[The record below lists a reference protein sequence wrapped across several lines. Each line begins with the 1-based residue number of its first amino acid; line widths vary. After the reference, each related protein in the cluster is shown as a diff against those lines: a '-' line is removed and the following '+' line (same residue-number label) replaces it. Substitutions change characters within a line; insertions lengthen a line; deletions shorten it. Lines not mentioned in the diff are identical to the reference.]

1 MLLTTAEWVAEAEL
15 LVGAR
20 EVWLVEVMLQ
30 DPSGVPA
37 PLRMFTGHGTVVFDG
52 VEWHGDNGL
61 GAISS
66 FDRASDGTPPQAQL
80 SLQHL
85 DPIVAAALTYP
96 VQGAPLRI
104 LQGWLTVDGVL
115 LSPLSLWE
123 GICDVMTMRDVGTS
137 ISITL
142 TATSLLD
149 DLMRIKN
156 FRVGPKQQ
164 RMIDSTDTSMDW
176 VPSMDQ
182 TTVKF
187 PKGEWF
193 REHA

>member
-1 MLLTTAEWVAEAEL
+1 MLLTTAEWVAEAER

-20 EVWLVEVMLQ
+20 EVWLVEILLR
-30 DPSGVPA
+30 DPSGTLA

-61 GAISS
+61 GSIVT

-85 DPIVAAALTYP
+85 DAIVAAALTYP

-104 LQGWLTVDGVL
+104 LQGWLTNDGAL
-115 LSPLSLWE
+115 LSPLCLWE
-123 GICDVMTMRDVGTS
+123 GICDVISMRDRGTT
-137 ISITL
+137 IDLTL
-142 TATSLLD
+142 KATSLLD
-149 DLMRIKN
+149 DLMRVKN

-164 RMIDSTDTSMDW
+164 RMIDPTDTSMDW

-193 REHA
+193 RKHA